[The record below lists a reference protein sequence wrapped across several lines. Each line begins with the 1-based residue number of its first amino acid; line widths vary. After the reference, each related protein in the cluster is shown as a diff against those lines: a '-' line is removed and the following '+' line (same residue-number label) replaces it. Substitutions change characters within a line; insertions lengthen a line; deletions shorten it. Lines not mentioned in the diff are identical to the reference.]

1 MEDYVWM
8 INCMKVRFN
17 NLAQKCCIFSRA
29 EACTHV
35 ETEWDFFNQLVDT
48 ISNSQLCYMKDN
60 LYMYLI
66 NLMGYQLLLSMIN
79 III

>member
-1 MEDYVWM
+1 MHTCRNGM
-8 INCMKVRFN
+8 GI
-17 NLAQKCCIFSRA
+17 
-29 EACTHV
+29 
-35 ETEWDFFNQLVDT
+35 FNQLVDT
-48 ISNSQLCYMKDN
+48 ISNSQLCYVKDN